1 MPAPRLGCQ
10 TGCMSAPANG
20 SSRGFASIY
29 SHGFVRVAAG
39 TPPVALAEP
48 ATNAER
54 ILAAARDAHADGAAL
69 AVFPELSLTG
79 YSIEDLLLQ
88 QPMIDAVIGALVS
101 LTEQTHDLLPVLVV
115 GAPLR
120 WRHRLYNCA
129 VVIHRG
135 EVLGVVPKSL
145 VPTYREFYE
154 GRYFASGAQITGEE
168 ISIGGW
174 KAPFGTDLLFAATD
188 YPDLVLGVEICED
201 MWVPVPPGARAA
213 LAGATVLANLSGS
226 PVTVG
231 RAEERH
237 LLCRSA
243 SVRYQAA
250 YVYTAAGTGESSN
263 DLSWDGQAMVYEA
276 GDLLTTTPRFA
287 TERQLAV
294 ADVHLA
300 RLRGER
306 LHQGTFDDNAP
317 TAPPFRTVGFQLDPP
332 SGDLGLRRAVDR
344 FPYVPDDPER
354 LAQDCYEAFNIQVT
368 ALVQRMSAIGSPK
381 LVIGVSGGLDSTHA
395 LLVAA
400 RAMDRLGR
408 PRSDILGYTLPGFAT
423 SEGTRSNAWRL
434 GEALGVT
441 FTEIDITAA
450 ARQMLTDIGHPFAA
464 GEPVYDVTFE
474 NVQAGLRTDYL
485 FRIANAQ
492 GGIVVGTGDLSELAL
507 GWCTYGVGDQMSHYG
522 VNAGVPKTLIQH
534 LVRWVVTS
542 GEVDPAT
549 AEVLTAVLGT
559 TISPELVPTGEDGKA
574 QSTEDQIGPYA
585 LHDFTLFHLLRH
597 GLAPRTI
604 AFLAHHAWHDPQAG
618 SWPPGYPEGDRPGYD
633 LAQIRHWLAVFCRR
647 FFANQFKRTALPNG
661 PKVAHGG
668 ALSPRGEWRAPS
680 DVGSAVWLADLER
693 VPEHWPSS

>member
-1 MPAPRLGCQ
+1 MNPPEAGP
-10 TGCMSAPANG
+10 TST
-20 SSRGFASIY
+20 FTSIY
-29 SHGFVRVAAG
+29 SHNFVRVAAG
-39 TPPVALAEP
+39 TVPVALADP
-48 ATNAER
+48 ASNAAQIR
-54 ILAAARDAHADGAAL
+54 TAAQQAHDDGVAL
-69 AVFPELSLTG
+69 LIFPELTLTG

-88 QPMIDAVIGALVS
+88 TPVSDAVENALTT
-101 LTEQTHDLLPVLVV
+101 LTEETRDLLPVLVV

-120 WRHRLYNCA
+120 WRHRMYNCA
-129 VVIHRG
+129 VVLHRG

-154 GRYFASGAQITGEE
+154 GRHFASGAGISGAQIVVAGREV
-168 ISIGGW
+168 
-174 KAPFGTDLLFAATD
+174 PFGTDLLFAATD

-201 MWVPVPPGARAA
+201 MWVPVPPAARAA
-213 LAGATVLANLSGS
+213 LAGATVLANISGS

-231 RAEERH
+231 RAEERQ

-250 YVYTAAGTGESSN
+250 YLYAAAGAGESTN
-263 DLSWDGQAMVYEA
+263 DLSWDGHAMVYEA
-276 GDLLTTTPRFA
+276 GDLLAATPRFDPQ
-287 TERQLAV
+287 TRLAV
-294 ADVHLA
+294 ADVHLS
-300 RLRGER
+300 RLRNER
-306 LHQGTFDDNAP
+306 LHQGTFDDNAAGLP
-317 TAPPFRTVGFQLDPP
+317 DYRTVGFELQPP
-332 SGDLGLRRAVDR
+332 TGDLGLRRALDR
-344 FPYVPDDPER
+344 FPYVPNDPDR
-354 LAQDCYEAFNIQVT
+354 LAQDCYEAFNIQVS
-368 ALVQRMSAIGSPK
+368 ALVQRMRAIGSPK

-408 PRSDILGYTLPGFAT
+408 PRTDILGYTLPGFAT
-423 SEGTRSNAWRL
+423 SEGTRSNAWAL

-441 FTEIDITAA
+441 FAEIDITGA

-485 FRIANAQ
+485 FRIANAE

-534 LVRWVVTS
+534 LIRWVVSS
-542 GEVDPAT
+542 GEVDAST
-549 AEVLTAVLGT
+549 AEVLSAVLDT
-559 TISPELVPTGEDGKA
+559 TISPELVPTGEDGVA

-585 LHDFTLFHLLRH
+585 LHDFTLFHVLRQ

-604 AFLAHHAWHDPQAG
+604 AFLAHHAWHDAQLG
-618 SWPPGYPEGDRPGYD
+618 SWPPGYPQDARPAYD
-633 LAQIRHWLAVFCRR
+633 LVQVRHWLEVFCRR
-647 FFANQFKRTALPNG
+647 FFANQFKRTAVPNG
-661 PKVAHGG
+661 PKVARGG

-680 DVGSAVWLADLER
+680 DVGATAWLADLDR
-693 VPEHWPSS
+693 VPTSWPEA